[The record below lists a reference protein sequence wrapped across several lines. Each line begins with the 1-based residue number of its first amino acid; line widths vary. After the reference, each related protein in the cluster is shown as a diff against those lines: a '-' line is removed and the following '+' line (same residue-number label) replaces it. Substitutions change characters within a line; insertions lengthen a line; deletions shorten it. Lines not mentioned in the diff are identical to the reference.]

1 MLPGY
6 QVKFPDIGISRNNG
20 RRKRIVGSSLSTS
33 MGGWQVCVEGV
44 ILRMFPYFQHI
55 GKAEQGLLS
64 SL

>member
-1 MLPGY
+1 M
-6 QVKFPDIGISRNNG
+6 
-20 RRKRIVGSSLSTS
+20 VGSSLSTS